1 MAGHASRDS
10 PDQAAQTAHS
20 RLSGVAMGSTSS
32 VELVERRSW
41 EHQLQLWWRESRA
54 GSKPRRTAIL
64 VGANTAEVRL
74 VGLADRSRDL
84 RWIIRAAKGIL
95 DNSREITADYVEN
108 GTRESEQARSVDVRQ
123 VASYLWATDDT
134 S

>member
-1 MAGHASRDS
+1 
-10 PDQAAQTAHS
+10 
-20 RLSGVAMGSTSS
+20 
-32 VELVERRSW
+32 
-41 EHQLQLWWRESRA
+41 
-54 GSKPRRTAIL
+54 
-64 VGANTAEVRL
+64 VRL
-74 VGLADRSRDL
+74 VGLADRSQDL

-108 GTRESEQARSVDVRQ
+108 GTRESEQAQSVDVRQ